1 MQVFSGIILIGLA
14 LIVLPIIFGDQLG
27 TYQFVLIPLGAV
39 LLVLSTLAMMIA
51 RFYRKPAANQAYVR
65 TGMGQA
71 KVILDGGSFVI
82 PVVHQ
87 LVEVSLETMRLD
99 VKRAGQDALITRDN
113 LRVDIASEFYIR
125 VDANKDAILQAARSL
140 GDKSVDAQAVS
151 NLVYEKLVSALRS
164 VAATKDLLELHVKR
178 DEFATAVLE
187 NFSSNLLQNGLK
199 LETVTIS
206 QLDQTPPE
214 RLNERNVFDAQG
226 LRKIT
231 EITQAQNVER
241 NRINRD
247 AERLIKEKDVNVR
260 KEVLALEKDQAEA
273 EASQATEIANIKA
286 AKLREQQE
294 YEIQQRL
301 AVELAAVQK
310 DEAVKKA
317 DILKNQAV
325 QVADVERERQ
335 VKMQMVLRDQKVQ
348 EAEAARQQAVE
359 VAKRLA
365 EIAIAEKEAARAAA
379 EAKAKAA
386 EAEREKE
393 AQRVQTVAVTAE
405 ADREAQKKMIEQ
417 KQEVDVNQYREKI
430 AADVAAYTQV
440 KKAEAAVQ
448 AAEKQKLATLVLAEA
463 DSQAAMKR
471 AEGEQAVKMV
481 DVTVD
486 RERVNVEQARVD
498 VERQELE
505 NKQTFSEAALKF
517 EVQKLEIQASAE
529 VQKAFAQAMGEM
541 LAKANMQIFGDP
553 TTLSN
558 MAARFMQAA
567 GYGQMLGGLRA
578 TLPDGVGQ
586 IAGGVLTGLGAPI
599 AAALQK
605 ITGQAIDPA
614 LIEKVVAQV
623 AAEQTAPTKGNG
635 HSPEAAATPPA
646 NPANRLSAD
655 KKEKKS

>member
-1 MQVFSGIILIGLA
+1 MQVFTVLTLVGIA
-14 LIVLPIIFGDQLG
+14 LIALPFAIQDLPRMAS
-27 TYQFVLIPLGAV
+27 VVMWVLGAI
-39 LLVLSTLAMMIA
+39 LLMISTFCIMIA

-65 TGMGQA
+65 TGMGSA

-87 LVEVSLETMRLD
+87 IVEVSLETMRLD
-99 VKRAGQDALITRDN
+99 VKRVGQDALITRDN

-125 VDANKDAILQAARSL
+125 VDASKEAILQAARSL
-140 GDKSVDAQAVS
+140 GEKSVNAQAVS
-151 NLVYEKLVSALRS
+151 DLVYEKLVSALRS

-178 DEFATAVLE
+178 DEFASAVLE
-187 NFSSNLLQNGLK
+187 NLTSDLLQNGLK

-214 RLNERNVFDAQG
+214 SLNERNVFDAQG

-231 EITQAQNVER
+231 EITQSQNIER

-247 AERLIKEKDVNVR
+247 AERQIKEKDVNVR
-260 KEVLALEKDQAEA
+260 KEVLELEKDQAEA

-294 YEIQQRL
+294 YEIQQRRE
-301 AVELAAVQK
+301 VELAAVQK

-317 DILKNQAV
+317 DILKNQSI

-335 VKMQMVLRDQKVQ
+335 VKTQMVIRDQKVQ

-393 AQRVQTVAVTAE
+393 AQRVETVAVTSE

-417 KQEVDVNQYREKI
+417 KQQVDIAQYRERMN
-430 AADVAAYTQV
+430 ADVAAYTQV
-440 KKAEAAVQ
+440 KKAEGEVQ
-448 AAEKQKLATLVLAEA
+448 AAEKQKQAKLALAEA
-463 DSQAAMKR
+463 DSLAAKKR
-471 AEGEQAVKMV
+471 AEGDQAVKMV

-486 RERVNVEQARVD
+486 RERVNVEQARVN

-517 EVQKLEIQASAE
+517 EVSKLEIQASAE
-529 VQKAFAQAMGEM
+529 VQKAFATAIGNM

-558 MAARFMQAA
+558 MAGRFMQAA
-567 GYGQMLGGLRA
+567 GYGQMLNGLRA
-578 TLPDGVGQ
+578 TLPEGAQQAAGNALGGIGTA
-586 IAGGVLTGLGAPI
+586 IAG
-599 AAALQK
+599 ALQK
-605 ITGQAIDPA
+605 LTGQAIDPA
-614 LIEKVVAQV
+614 TIEKIVAQV
-623 AAEQTAPTKGNG
+623 TSEQTAPAKGDG
-635 HSPEAAATPPA
+635 HGPTPAADIASRAGQGQRP
-646 NPANRLSAD
+646 
-655 KKEKKS
+655 EKKV

>member
-113 LRVDIASEFYIR
+113 LRVD
-125 VDANKDAILQAARSL
+125 ANKDAILQAARSL

-187 NFSSNLLQNGLK
+187 NLSSDLLQNGLK

-214 RLNERNVFDAQG
+214 SLNERNVFDAQG